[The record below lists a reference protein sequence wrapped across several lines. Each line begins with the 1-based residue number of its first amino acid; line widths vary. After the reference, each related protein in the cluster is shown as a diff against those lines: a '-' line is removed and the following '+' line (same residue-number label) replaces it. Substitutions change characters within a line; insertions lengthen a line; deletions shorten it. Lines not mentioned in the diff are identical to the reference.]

1 MSLSLKFSSTID
13 SRFLKVV
20 ASDEV
25 TFYQI
30 STVNLVQLGIV
41 AGTVDVTG
49 PVPQDFHSDEYYFK
63 GRLSLPNASPCD
75 VFVKILL
82 GDDEKF
88 YSELLQSYIQ
98 EAKFYRDHLCGNKSL
113 YGKAVPKLY
122 GLYET
127 KVFWKTYNTHID
139 CACSGLSDFG
149 LQAANILIE
158 MHSSGIIHNS
168 VDLDRSIAYLD
179 DKPFFIDFSQAR
191 DHVCPDK
198 GFEFSGFYD
207 LDVDNLSC
215 GELQYFFRRMRNRV
229 APPFFHWYGY
239 DIRYKRVKS
248 LDEIFQQERR
258 TFASEVPVE
267 EQWEHAV
274 EVWTFLCANW
284 SSYHTG
290 KAPEV
295 GDTSYEAYRA
305 RCDSEIIYYDDDD
318 DY

>member
-13 SRFLKVV
+13 SRLLKVV

-25 TFYQI
+25 TFYQ
-30 STVNLVQLGIV
+30 SSSVKLVQLGIV

-49 PVPQDFHSDEYYFK
+49 PIPQDFHSDEYYFK

-88 YSELLQSYIQ
+88 YSELHQSYIQ

-113 YGKAVPKLY
+113 YGKAVPKIY

-127 KVFWKTYNTHID
+127 KVFWKTYDTHVD

-149 LQAANILIE
+149 NI
-158 MHSSGIIHNS
+158 
-168 VDLDRSIAYLD
+168 ACLD

-191 DHVCPDK
+191 DHICPDK

-207 LDVDNLSC
+207 LDVGNLSC
-215 GELQYFFRRMRNRV
+215 GELKEFFIGLQDNV
-229 APPFFHWYGY
+229 APRFYHWYGY
-239 DIRYKRVKS
+239 DVHYKEVKC

-258 TFASEVPVE
+258 TFAEDVPVE
-267 EQWEHAV
+267 EQWEDAV
-274 EVWTFLCANW
+274 EVWKFLCANW

-295 GDTSYEAYRA
+295 GDTSYEAYQA
-305 RCDSEIIYYDDDD
+305 RCDSEIIYHDDEDDD
-318 DY
+318 DYWQKQRI